1 MIPVAFE
8 YTKANTVDEA
18 LTGLLSGDGKIL
30 AGGYSL
36 IPAMKLRL
44 NQPAGLVDI
53 SGIPTL
59 KGIRESEG
67 EIIIGAATTH
77 DDIMQNNIIK
87 NKLPFFSSAA
97 AMIGDVQVRN
107 RGTIGG
113 SLAHA
118 DPAADWPASVLAA
131 DATIVIKGM
140 AGIRSI
146 KAVDFFTGLF
156 STQLEDKEIITAVR
170 IPVPEA
176 GSKMIYLKF
185 SNPASRFAIVGC
197 AVLRSPS
204 GKINIAFT
212 GVADTPFRDTAAE
225 QIVLGKA
232 LDTATIDAA
241 VNAAVNGVN
250 VMSDNFASEDYRRHL
265 AKVYLRKALEAVA
278 PSISPRGEG

>member
-1 MIPVAFE
+1 MIPVAFG
-8 YTKANTVDEA
+8 YKKVNTVDEA
-18 LTGLLSGDGKIL
+18 LNALLSSDGKIL

-44 NQPAGLVDI
+44 TQPSGLVDI
-53 SGIPTL
+53 SGISTL

-67 EIIIGAATTH
+67 EIVIGAATTH
-77 DDIMQNNIIK
+77 DDIMNNKIIK
-87 NKLPFFSSAA
+87 EKLPFFSSAA
-97 AMIGDVQVRN
+97 SMIGDVQVRN

-118 DPAADWPASVLAA
+118 DPAADWPAPVLAA
-131 DATIVIKGM
+131 EATIVIKGA
-140 AGIRSI
+140 AGIRIIDS
-146 KAVDFFTGLF
+146 AHFFTGLF
-156 STQLEDKEIITAVR
+156 STQLENREIITAIR

-204 GKINIAFT
+204 GKTTIAFT

-225 QIVLGKA
+225 QIVSGKE
-232 LDTATIDAA
+232 LNTATIGAA
-241 VNAAVNGVN
+241 VNAAINGLN

-265 AKVYLRKALEAVA
+265 AKVYLKNALEAVA
-278 PSISPRGEG
+278 